1 MFRHVYVK
9 EMIDTFRDRKT
20 LFLSVLIPIIFSI
33 GIVFFMDHILLA
45 DTPDKPVD
53 VAINQTADQEVVD
66 WMDEIDSV
74 QLQKVSDPVQMG
86 RDGDVLVAIDVQD
99 DFIQVMEK
107 GESPL
112 VSIYAEPTSS
122 KAENVVNGLMTMFT
136 EKQGEIVASELQ
148 AADVNIEVLQPFGID
163 VQNLSGSDDGVS
175 SFVISIIAQIVIV
188 IAVMV
193 GGLPASSD
201 LFAGEKERK
210 TMEALIMTPVNRIHI
225 LLGKWLTIATLGIMS
240 GIFSVITLVV
250 FVQLFTTNMKE
261 ALDLS
266 NNVFYFTSSLIVGII
281 FFALLIS
288 ALEMVI
294 SLFANTMKEAQN
306 YVSPLMFL
314 AMIPYFILIDVSPN
328 EFTHTHFLI
337 PFLNIYA
344 LIKQLVYGIYD
355 ITSIL
360 LVVGSSI
367 VFILITLGIGM
378 FMFSKSKWIL
388 GKSS

>member
-66 WMDEIDSV
+66 WIDEIDSV
-74 QLQKVSDPVQMG
+74 QLQKVSDPVQVG

-99 DFIQVMEK
+99 DFIQIMEK

-360 LVVGSSI
+360 LVVGSSV